1 MRPPPYKISPGQ
13 RLGMIAIITLALLL
27 LWLHRVP
34 RHITAEDKVY
44 LELFLQEVPAAEA
57 TTYEAQLAQLSA
69 IQQAILRHAPPGEG
83 IPEGRRREPR
93 DLWEHGQGACYDIS
107 RTLEKALRYRG
118 YRVRHAALFE
128 KLLKP
133 GSRSH
138 AATEVRTMRGW
149 LVVENT
155 APWLALDAGGK
166 PWSFRQP
173 FPASWQSPPPAA
185 VMEFYT
191 RKHTV
196 VYGLYSRH
204 GRFYPPYSPIPDF

>member
-1 MRPPPYKISPGQ
+1 MKRSHKI
-13 RLGMIAIITLALLL
+13 LLLFFAVAVLL

-34 RHITAEDKVY
+34 QRITAEDRVY
-44 LELFLQEVPAAEA
+44 LDLFLQDVPAAEA
-57 TTYEAQLAQLSA
+57 TTWEAQIAQIAA
-69 IQQAILRHAPPGEG
+69 IQQAVLRHAPPGEG

-118 YRVRHAALFE
+118 YRVRHAALFDQ
-128 KLLKP
+128 LWTP

-138 AATEVRTMRGW
+138 AATEVQTLRGW

-155 APWLALDAGGK
+155 APWLALDAGGN
-166 PWSFRQP
+166 PWSFRRS
-173 FPASWQSPPPAA
+173 FPAAWQSPPPASVA
-185 VMEFYT
+185 EFYS
-191 RKHTV
+191 RPFTV

-204 GRFYPPYSPIPDF
+204 GRFFPPFSPLPDFSF